1 MLMLVGLLKV
11 AVPFLAHYARIR
23 SYPERLYTDQ
33 PREEA
38 PKQKVALPTLI
49 PEPHP

>member
-1 MLMLVGLLKV
+1 MLGLLKV
-11 AVPFLAHYARIR
+11 AVSFLAHYARMR
-23 SYPERLYTDQ
+23 LYPERLYTDQ
-33 PREEA
+33 PKEEA